1 MKNYKIVLGLLS
13 SLCLLMF
20 TAPTMHSQ
28 DKNAQGTVQVHLV
41 VTNEAQRGDEVPTL
55 QQGDVKVK
63 QGKNFLKVNQ
73 LIQAKGDNAA
83 LQLFILID
91 DTLGTAI
98 GNNLNDIR
106 DFINAQPATTVIAVG
121 YMSNAA
127 VQVAQN
133 FTADHDLAAKALRL
147 PRGSLSTMDS
157 PYLSLISLV
166 KGWPQ
171 QNVRREVLMVSDGID
186 RLRGEQPGRSTTQ
199 PMTPRSGRTQPGS
212 SRLGPDYGPV
222 YHSMPTMSPDVNSAS
237 EISQRYNVIVYSLYA
252 VGVGRAARSSWDL
265 QIGLSGLTKIADET
279 GGDCFSLGTSTLVS
293 FKPYL
298 DRLQKMFDNQYY
310 VVFQATPG
318 KKDGLQRVNLT
329 TEVPNSEIA
338 AADNVW
344 VPAAK

>member
-20 TAPTMHSQ
+20 TAPIMHSQ

-63 QGKNFLKVNQ
+63 QGKNSLKVNQ

-106 DFINAQPATTVIAVG
+106 DFIDAQPATTVIAVG

-157 PYLSLISLV
+157 PYLSTD
-166 KGWPQ
+166 Q
-171 QNVRREVLMVSDGID
+171 
-186 RLRGEQPGRSTTQ
+186 
-199 PMTPRSGRTQPGS
+199 
-212 SRLGPDYGPV
+212 
-222 YHSMPTMSPDVNSAS
+222 
-237 EISQRYNVIVYSLYA
+237 
-252 VGVGRAARSSWDL
+252 
-265 QIGLSGLTKIADET
+265 
-279 GGDCFSLGTSTLVS
+279 F
-293 FKPYL
+293 
-298 DRLQKMFDNQYY
+298 
-310 VVFQATPG
+310 G
-318 KKDGLQRVNLT
+318 KRM
-329 TEVPNSEIA
+329 A
-338 AADNVW
+338 
-344 VPAAK
+344 PAECPA

>member
-1 MKNYKIVLGLLS
+1 MQNYKIVLGLLS

-28 DKNAQGTVQVHLV
+28 DKNAQGAVQVHLV

-73 LIQAKGDNAA
+73 LIPAKGENGT
-83 LQLFILID
+83 LQLFVLID
-91 DTLGTAI
+91 DTVDPGI

-106 DFINAQPATTVIAVG
+106 DFINAQPASTVIAVG

-157 PYLSLISLV
+157 PFLSLISLV
-166 KGWPQ
+166 RGWPQ
-171 QNVRREVLMVSDGID
+171 QNVRREVLIVTNGLD
-186 RLRGEQPGRSTTQ
+186 RLRGEQPGRSTSQ
-199 PMTPRSGRTQPGS
+199 PMTPSSGRTQPGS
-212 SRLGPDYGPV
+212 SRLAPDYGPV

-237 EISQRYNVIVYSLYA
+237 EISQRYNVLVYSLYA
-252 VGVGRAARSSWDL
+252 GGVGRAARSSWDL
-265 QIGLSGLTKIADET
+265 EIGLSALTKLADET
-279 GGDCFSLGTSTLVS
+279 GGDCFSLGTSNLIS

-298 DRLQKMFDNQYY
+298 DRLQKIFDNQYY